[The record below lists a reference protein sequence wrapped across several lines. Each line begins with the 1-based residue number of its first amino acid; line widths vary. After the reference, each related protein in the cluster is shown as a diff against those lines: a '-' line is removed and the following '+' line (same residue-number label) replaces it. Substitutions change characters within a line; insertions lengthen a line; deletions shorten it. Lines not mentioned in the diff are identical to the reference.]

1 MKSVIEER
9 DIYRTSIIHAL
20 ISCRLDFRN
29 SNLYNV
35 RLQRLQNQ
43 CARFLTKS
51 PAQGT
56 YYPSFK
62 KDRII
67 YTILMLTYTSYYNI
81 APSYL
86 CELINKKESHVNT
99 RLGTDH

>member
-43 CARFLTKS
+43 CARCLTKS
-51 PAQGT
+51 PRREHIT
-56 YYPSFK
+56 PVLK
-62 KDRII
+62 KIA
-67 YTILMLTYTSYYNI
+67 SYI
-81 APSYL
+81 QF
-86 CELINKKESHVNT
+86 
-99 RLGTDH
+99 